1 MRKLSIHIV
10 EDESIIAQDLEEI
23 IEDLGYGI
31 DGISMSF
38 EEVIKKLP
46 TIDADLFLLDI
57 MLNEGKTG
65 IDVAEEL
72 KRRNIPFVFV
82 SSITE
87 KSMIERVRDT
97 APYGFILKPFNSED
111 VFISLEMAIARV
123 ENDRYG
129 ESVYL
134 SVGSGKERVPLSS
147 ILYAQADGNY
157 SNIYVENRKFTVN
170 DNLKTVHAS
179 LLSHPVFRRVHK
191 SYVVNVNNIS
201 KVLKHSL
208 LLSDNSEIPK
218 SRGFKLD

>member
-10 EDESIIAQDLEEI
+10 EDESIIAQDLKEI
-23 IEDLGYGI
+23 IEELGHRI
-31 DGISMSF
+31 DGVSMSF
-38 EEVIKKLP
+38 DEVIKKLP
-46 TIDADLFLLDI
+46 TINADLFLLDI

-72 KRRNIPFVFV
+72 KKRHIPFVFV

-87 KSMIERVRDT
+87 KVMIERVKET
-97 APYGFILKPFNSED
+97 APYGFILKPFNPAD

-123 ENDRYG
+123 EIDRYG
-129 ESVYL
+129 GAVYL

-157 SNIYVENRKFTVN
+157 SNIYVNNRKFTVN
-170 DNLKTVHAS
+170 DNLKTVHATT
-179 LLSHPVFRRVHK
+179 LSHSMFKRVHK
-191 SYVVNVNNIS
+191 SYVVNVNTII

-208 LLSDNSEIPK
+208 LLTDNIEIPK